1 MSLQWRLTIYIY
13 IYIYIYIPEWWKNK
27 KASYQ
32 FFNIYITHIRYNKH
46 IYNISKFIQGKQSI
60 FSFYIY
66 KILFFRNSLKL
77 NETLTGILKRSVF
90 QAQN

>member
-1 MSLQWRLTIYIY
+1 MYIHTYIYILYIY
-13 IYIYIYIPEWWKNK
+13 IYIYAPEWWKNENQVI
-27 KASYQ
+27 SFY
-32 FFNIYITHIRYNKH
+32 IYITHIRYNKH
-46 IYNISKFIQGKQSI
+46 IYNIYKFIQGKQSI

-77 NETLTGILKRSVF
+77 NETLTGVLKRSVF